1 MLLLLIFTN
10 ILIPLLCD
18 DLEMNW
24 TNDTIFLENNTC
36 PQLIRGLA
44 ETALRQPADPIA
56 FLAHWIYKNC
66 ESQERGEKEEVRDE
80 HLQLARAMAEVAGGG
95 TEVFLFAIILYG
107 LSVLLQ
113 KQFLF

>member
-1 MLLLLIFTN
+1 MLQLTLTN

-95 TEVFLFAIILYG
+95 TEVYLFAIILYG
-107 LSVLLQ
+107 LYVLLQ
-113 KQFLF
+113 KKFLF